1 MITNNTLMHA
11 GGMSNSRG
19 AQEGLVVML
28 EVLRVQFV

>member
-1 MITNNTLMHA
+1 MLVGCQTAEGLT
-11 GGMSNSRG
+11 